1 MTNKTACKRIAY
13 PILTALAIAALY
25 YPVARFC
32 EKRTDTFTIGA
43 ISSNRPFEPKWQ
55 THPLS
60 SDEKKELENALSQKY
75 RYFGKGGQCYAFFSE
90 DGQYVIKFFKQ
101 RVYKIPLWHHF
112 IPVPYVFN
120 RYKEKKR
127 LKRLDK
133 IERDFFSYKTA
144 YEDLPEISGL
154 LYVHLNQTQ
163 DLDKTLTIIDLLNI
177 EHRLDLDKFDFILQR
192 RADMIYPTLTR
203 LIDEK
208 NKDRSQQIIDQIV
221 DLIVYRCQKGY
232 EDWDPNVRTNCG
244 LLNDRVI
251 KIDVGRF
258 IANEKMKSKEMCA
271 SELIRV
277 TTPFKG
283 WLMNQDPDL
292 ANYCDAAVAKAIEA
306 L

>member
-1 MTNKTACKRIAY
+1 MTNKTTWKSFAYSIA
-13 PILTALAIAALY
+13 TALALAALY
-25 YPVARFC
+25 VSLSNFC

-43 ISSNRPFEPKWQ
+43 ISSNRPFDPAWQ

-60 SDEKKELENALSQKY
+60 SDEKSEMDLALSQKY

-90 DGQYVIKFFKQ
+90 DGKYVIKFFKQ
-101 RVYKIPLWHHF
+101 KCYKIPLWHHF
-112 IPVPYVFN
+112 IPIPFVFD

-133 IERDFFSYKTA
+133 IQRDFFSYKVA
-144 YEDLPEISGL
+144 FEDLQDITGL

-163 DLDKTLTIIDLLNI
+163 DLKRSVAIIDLLNI

-192 RADMIYPTLTR
+192 RADMIYPTLAR
-203 LIDEK
+203 LIEEK
-208 NKDRSQQIIDQIV
+208 DSDHSKQIIDQV
-221 DLIVYRCQKGY
+221 VNLIVHRCKKGY

-258 IANEKMKSKEMCA
+258 IANENMKSKEMCR
-271 SELIRV
+271 SELVRI
-277 TTPFKG
+277 TSPFKE
-283 WLMNQDPDL
+283 WLKNKDPDL
-292 ANYCDAAVAKAIEA
+292 AAYCDDAVANAIA
-306 L
+306 TL